1 MIGEPTRPE
10 RVSPR
15 RLSKRS
21 VQVPNDN
28 SHHGIRPVPHFTFIK
43 ILEGVDD
50 ISKLGVEAGDH
61 SVLSRCR

>member
-1 MIGEPTRPE
+1 
-10 RVSPR
+10 
-15 RLSKRS
+15 

>member
-1 MIGEPTRPE
+1 MIGEPAHQEYVSHRRRSE
-10 RVSPR
+10 RIVRKPI
-15 RLSKRS
+15 
-21 VQVPNDN
+21 DD
-28 SHHGIRPVPHFTFIK
+28 SHHGIRPVPHFTFIE